1 MLKAKKLFTSAL
13 AMLMLISMISFVGCS
28 GVSEEEMANLEA
40 LRIEVKALQ
49 KEVNSL
55 KSEKTQLEREIA
67 EHNAQLEKVAKQ
79 KAEVEA
85 NLAKREN

>member
-1 MLKAKKLFTSAL
+1 MLKAKKMFTSAVAVIL
-13 AMLMLISMISFVGCS
+13 LTSMVSFVGCS
-28 GVSEEEMANLEA
+28 GVSEEEMANLNA
-40 LRIEVKALQ
+40 IRTEVKALE

-67 EHNAQLEKVAKQ
+67 EHNAKLENIAKD

-85 NLAKREN
+85 NLAKMKH